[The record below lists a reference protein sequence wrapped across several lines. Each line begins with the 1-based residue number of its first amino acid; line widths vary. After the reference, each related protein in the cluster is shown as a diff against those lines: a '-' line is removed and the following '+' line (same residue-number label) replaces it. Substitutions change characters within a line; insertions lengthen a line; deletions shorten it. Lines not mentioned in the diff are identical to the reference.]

1 MADREERKMEP
12 FHHKLASLY
21 WRFAAGVPADQ
32 VIQSMFLKMGPM
44 DRKHFG
50 ESMKQHAIWA
60 NKLILLEEKERA
72 AEIVGDDKWLHEL
85 GLQKDRLLLNI
96 TGGS

>member
-1 MADREERKMEP
+1 MEP

-21 WRFAAGVPADQ
+21 WRFAAEVPADQ
-32 VIQSMFLKMGPM
+32 VVLHMYLKMGPM

-50 ESMKQHAIWA
+50 ESMKQHAIWT

-72 AEIVGDDKWLHEL
+72 AEIVDDKEWLHEI
-85 GLQKDRLLLNI
+85 GLQKDKILFNT